1 MKKQQQQ
8 PHVETQ
14 QLPHKLHPLSYQS
27 TSNITPR
34 LLLIT
39 SQLTP
44 QISIPLH
51 YPHFPH
57 THNKLHICVVQPSP
71 NTRSHS
77 VLSYYGQ
84 ALVTLYVQF
93 LCRKASIFVS
103 YIIKEFAPA
112 FSCAYIE
119 LWMHLGSLESTQ
131 EAKGALIF
139 TNFSCSLNFPR
150 TSITRYTYAKYEQIL
165 KLRFNI
171 INLNFN
177 FNFI

>member
-1 MKKQQQQ
+1 MSKFFQRAVFIWWKQYVCETCYLIQTISLNTKKQQQQ
-8 PHVETQ
+8 QQHHVETQ

-34 LLLIT
+34 LLLTT

-71 NTRSHS
+71 NIRSHS
-77 VLSYYGQ
+77 VLSYYGH

-131 EAKGALIF
+131 EAKGALGWASS
-139 TNFSCSLNFPR
+139 N
-150 TSITRYTYAKYEQIL
+150 
-165 KLRFNI
+165 
-171 INLNFN
+171 
-177 FNFI
+177 